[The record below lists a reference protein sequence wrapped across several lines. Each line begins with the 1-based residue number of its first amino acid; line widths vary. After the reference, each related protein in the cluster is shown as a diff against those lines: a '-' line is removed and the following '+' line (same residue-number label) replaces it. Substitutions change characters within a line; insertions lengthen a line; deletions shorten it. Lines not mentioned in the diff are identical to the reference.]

1 MLRVER
7 GRGDVVQEM
16 SARWRLFM
24 MASSDA
30 SSSSSSSPAP
40 ECVSCREMDQFW
52 LRTRLGW
59 RQTEQRRF
67 AIVSERVVDGTTVDP
82 PLPLRRKVA
91 SDEQLEVMKEDELYE
106 EEFTWTLLDMVE

>member
-16 SARWRLFM
+16 STRWRLFM

-40 ECVSCREMDQFW
+40 ECVSCRKMDQFW
-52 LRTRLGW
+52 LRTRLG
-59 RQTEQRRF
+59 R
-67 AIVSERVVDGTTVDP
+67 RVVDGTTVKP
-82 PLPLRRKVA
+82 PLPLHRKVA
-91 SDEQLEVMKEDELYE
+91 SDEQLEAMKEDELDE
-106 EEFTWTLLDMVE
+106 EESTWTLLDMVE